1 MTLVVVRGAER
12 LGGSSG
18 RRTGDW
24 QRLRSLTKIN
34 MSTGSL
40 KLEKQE
46 EAELEDK
53 EELGEDQKLKNILVE
68 STGTGGVYFSSRICS
83 AVAHC
88 SIVFSFVYC
97 WDLDLE
103 CGALL

>member
-1 MTLVVVRGAER
+1 M
-12 LGGSSG
+12 
-18 RRTGDW
+18 
-24 QRLRSLTKIN
+24 TKIN

-68 STGTGGVYFSSRICS
+68 R
-83 AVAHC
+83 
-88 SIVFSFVYC
+88 
-97 WDLDLE
+97 DLE
-103 CGALL
+103 NSRGRERETSR